1 MQQIIRF
8 FRRPLFT
15 TAVVAGAL
23 SLMAI
28 GGARYWEIS
37 KNMEIFAS
45 AYRAIN
51 AEYVEQ
57 VDPST
62 LMRTAIDSMLAE
74 LDPYTNYFSEAQM
87 EQLRIEVVGGWDGV
101 GIETE
106 VWKNEVIVREVIED
120 TPASVAGVRI
130 GDRIL
135 QVDGKDTKGRKAEE
149 VDKILNGKAGT
160 KVEIKFMR
168 PATKEERTLT
178 MERGKISRKN
188 VPYYGMLP
196 DGETGYIIL
205 TTFTDRAGGNI
216 GDAIRDLQEK
226 HKPTRFILD
235 LRNNGGGLLIEAVNI
250 CNLFVEKGKEIVST
264 RNKVVE
270 WDRSFKT
277 LNNPLNTNVP
287 VIVLINERS
296 ASASEIVAGALQDL
310 DRAVLVGRKSFG
322 KGLVQNTKD
331 IGYNSKIKLT
341 TAKYYIPSG
350 RCIQALEYKDGTPI
364 EIPDSL
370 RKAFKTAGGRTVYD
384 GGGLLPD
391 VKVEAQEPAAVV
403 KALQRAH
410 FIADFA
416 NAYRQRHDSIAP
428 AADFRLTEA
437 DFAQFVEQVRAS
449 GYAFDY
455 HTNEVANRIDS
466 LNDAPAEMRAANARL
481 RARLQEQK
489 AADIAAAKKDI
500 IRLLETEIVARYYY
514 ERGRVQLQLREDTD
528 VQEATRLF
536 NDKERFAKLLK
547 VN

>member
-1 MQQIIRF
+1 MQYIPRF
-8 FRRPLFT
+8 LRRPFLLS
-15 TAVVAGAL
+15 AIAAGAL
-23 SLMAI
+23 GLMAI
-28 GGARYWEIS
+28 GGARYWELS
-37 KNMEIFAS
+37 KNMEIFS
-45 AYRAIN
+45 NAYRAIN

-106 VWKNEVIVREVIED
+106 VWNSEVIVREVIED

-135 QVDGKDTKGRKAEE
+135 KVDGKETKGRKAED

-160 KVEIKFMR
+160 KVEIEFLR
-168 PATKEERTLT
+168 PATKESRTLT

-205 TTFTDRAGGNI
+205 TTFTERAGSNI
-216 GDAIRDLQEK
+216 GDAMRDLQEK
-226 HKPTRFILD
+226 AKPKRFILD
-235 LRNNGGGLLIEAVNI
+235 LRDNGGGLLIEAVNI
-250 CNLFVEKGKEIVST
+250 CNLFVDKGKEIVST

-277 LNNPLNTNVP
+277 LNTPLNMSVP

-310 DRAVLVGRKSFG
+310 DRAVLLGRKSFG

-331 IGYNSKIKLT
+331 IGYNSKMKLT

-370 RKAFKTAGGRTVYD
+370 RKTFKTTGGRTVYD

-391 VKVEAQEPAAVV
+391 VKVTAPEIPSVV

-416 NAYRQRHDSIAP
+416 NAYRQKHDSIAP
-428 AADFRLTEA
+428 AADFRLSEA
-437 DFAQFVEQVRAS
+437 EFAQFVEQVRAG
-449 GYAFDY
+449 GYKFDY
-455 HTNEVANRIDS
+455 LTDEAANRLDS
-466 LNDAPAEMRAANARL
+466 LSDAPSEMKAASSKL
-481 RARLQEQK
+481 RQKIDEQK
-489 AADIAAAKKDI
+489 AEAISAAKKEI

-528 VQEATRLF
+528 VQEAIRLF
-536 NDKERFAKLLK
+536 NDKERFGKLLK
-547 VN
+547 VE